1 MNAMI
6 ETVKEV
12 HKEDVCLFKIGSFY
26 HTYGRDAYI
35 LSYMFGYKVK
45 NIGESPKE
53 CGFPINVVSKI
64 KARLENN
71 KINYLVIDNR
81 NNFEVDEKS
90 DNGNLNRYSATYEK
104 ARNYINYKV
113 RIDGINNFL
122 LENLEKKDFR
132 KLLGKIEEI
141 IYEDREV
148 QSNWVYKESYFS
160 DR

>member
-1 MNAMI
+1 M
-6 ETVKEV
+6 
-12 HKEDVCLFKIGSFY
+12 
-26 HTYGRDAYI
+26 
-35 LSYMFGYKVK
+35 
-45 NIGESPKE
+45 
-53 CGFPINVVSKI
+53 
-64 KARLENN
+64 
-71 KINYLVIDNR
+71 VIDNR

-148 QSNWVYKESYFS
+148 QSNWVYKEAYFS